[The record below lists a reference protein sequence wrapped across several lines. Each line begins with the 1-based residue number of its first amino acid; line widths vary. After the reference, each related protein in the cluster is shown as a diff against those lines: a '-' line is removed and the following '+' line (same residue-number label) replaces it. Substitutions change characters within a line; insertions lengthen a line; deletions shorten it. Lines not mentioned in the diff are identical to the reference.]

1 MSRAHCR
8 PSRFWFLV
16 ITLIP
21 LGLIFIPDGYGQSP
35 SRVVLE
41 IPDIPGYLTLKCDFH
56 VHTVFSDGLVWPT
69 VRIEEA
75 WRDGLDVLALTDHV
89 EYQPHKEEI
98 PPNPNRPYALAMEDA
113 RMMGILLIRGAEITR
128 DMPPGHLNAIFL
140 EDIRPLIVSDYRK
153 AVQAAVSQGAF
164 IFWNHPDFPGP
175 AKQFVWNAEIEKLRA
190 EGYLRGVEVANGESY
205 YPESQRWC
213 LEKKLTMIGD
223 SDTHNPISME
233 YDLAGGGHR
242 PMTLVFAEE
251 RTLSSVKKA
260 LIARRTAVYW
270 KNQLIGE
277 AQFLKPIFQA
287 SVEILNPDIEIEGNA
302 EALVRLRNRSD
313 LPFELEP
320 AGKGARPLKY
330 SGLDLPPRKIGLMR
344 VSTQVGAGGSANTVT
359 LPFKV
364 KNLLVGPDQGLLVE
378 LNLKVSFVQSKT
390 K

>member
-1 MSRAHCR
+1 M
-8 PSRFWFLV
+8 L
-16 ITLIP
+16 
-21 LGLIFIPDGYGQSP
+21 FIPNGYGQSS
-35 SRVVLE
+35 SRAVLE
-41 IPDIPGYLTLKCDFH
+41 IPNVSGYLTLKCDFH

-75 WRDGLDVLALTDHV
+75 WRDGLDVVALTDHL
-89 EYQPHKEEI
+89 EYLPHKEEI
-98 PPNPNRPYALAMEDA
+98 PPNPNRPYALALEDA
-113 RMMGILLIRGAEITR
+113 RMKGILLIRGAEITR

-140 EDIRPLIVSDYRK
+140 EDCGPLVVPDYRK
-153 AVQAAVSQGAF
+153 AVEAAVSQGAF

-190 EGYLRGVEVANGESY
+190 EGYLRGVEVANGQSY

-213 LEKKLTMIGD
+213 LEKKLTMISD

-251 RTLSSVKKA
+251 RTLASIKKA
-260 LIARRTAVYW
+260 LIAQRTAVYW

-277 AQFLKPIFQA
+277 AQFLRPIFQA
-287 SVEILNPDIEIEGNA
+287 SVEILNPDIEIEDNN
-302 EALVRLRNRSD
+302 EALVRIRNGSD

-320 AGKGARPLKY
+320 AGKGAGLLNY
-330 SGLDLPPRKIGLMR
+330 SGLDLPPRKIGFMR
-344 VSTQVGAGGSANTVT
+344 VSAKAGVGPGVKSVA

-364 KNLLVGPDQGLLVE
+364 KNLLVAPNQGLPVE
-378 LNLKVSFVQSKT
+378 LNLKVNVVSQKGI